1 METQVQNSSLYD
13 MIVSKRNIY
22 NAIYS
27 LESYVFE
34 KGLLDTSLPVVDVDG
49 KEMAGDDLSLYF
61 ALSDKYNLSLI
72 NRVIGVC
79 EKRLQSIF
87 AEKDDYFDVKV
98 YFKIKDKDEASG
110 SIKYRPVHTARLTDM
125 ICMVCILNVLMFD
138 DDINKGRRYSELSK
152 LLPHNFFG
160 NIPSLN
166 VNRLFC
172 KWQNKYHEYT
182 ESFLSHCKKYQ
193 KSHQYLTEVCLDI
206 QNFFPSVNPK
216 IIFDFITEHL
226 FACYPNEKDKI
237 VLRKAICK
245 LLYFR
250 IKKENVEEW
259 KKEYYGQVIS
269 PTNGLYSAC
278 GIPQGLPQSYFFGN
292 ICMIEVKELM
302 MSKELFAGDAYFYV
316 DDSVIYTATTLDED
330 DFKKRINA
338 LNEKLDDYCKKKKS
352 ATSDIGKYVT
362 EDLLDFHSKLEYK
375 IQFHNDNGKSVFYG
389 IDEIKTN
396 IDIMCYLSGNVSK
409 EGLASMYLDELDEEV
424 SLKKLKAFDDVITKK
439 LEKLERKVKPSKN
452 ESSQIKVLRR
462 YKKFFLYRNRLLQIK
477 TGERKLNEMKED
489 VYCCT
494 KSIEEFLGKSKDDI
508 FQSEYRLLISMS
520 SRELASEIHNRIKS
534 FEDQVIEQR
543 KYAFYSK
550 DSDASIKMR
559 HLVTQ
564 PYQSLIEWARY
575 NLQYFKGQPEKN
587 VMDEFKNYV
596 NNISSNDV
604 EVFEKETPIISEDTM
619 FVFMYSSEYKRMIL
633 NTVFSYM
640 SSIQPSDI
648 HCFIKD
654 NSQRMKYSELR
665 ILAYLRNRNFE
676 YDKFCDFFNK
686 KCLKDNGRLSDT
698 LDIDMCLLEVLGYF
712 LTFVKDPDRVDDLI
726 LTHRVTKGL
735 WTNGSK
741 FLHTYT
747 LHNEEHAVT
756 LIKYSLHIVR
766 TIDYFALK
774 TLDYYILF
782 LSCYLHDISMVLHP
796 DMYGILPS
804 DSEGEAFVS
813 EKMLSMKDE
822 VAKFFTINNKKSIM
836 KDSGSFLVKLFDDI
850 YSFYENHIRDN
861 HPDDSAKFIRGKSK
875 DLFSYIEPTIL
886 SYVADVSSAHGFD
899 LLDVFGLRSK
909 AKDDVVSLKYLMI
922 LLRLADLMDASKD
935 RVNYYLLRQNVE
947 YMPMMSRFH
956 WISHLITDKMEL
968 NADYDVSKDQ
978 DVPHPITE
986 ILQFTIY
993 LNVKLLDSTHNNI
1006 KCDKW
1011 NCKVSDNELTI
1022 DFNDKGCSH
1031 DCCPIL
1037 CRWMIKKHNYLL
1049 PELAAL
1055 SDYLNNVNDS
1065 MVRTE
1070 IKFIIKYQDKEVLDS
1085 DMYDYVEEHLKSYQ
1099 EQEDDDA

>member
-1 METQVQNSSLYD
+1 METQVQKSSLYD
-13 MIVSKRNIY
+13 KIVSRQNIY

-34 KGLLDTSLPVVDVDG
+34 KGLLDTSQPVVDVDG
-49 KEMAGDDLSLYF
+49 KEMASDDLSLYF
-61 ALSDKYNLSLI
+61 ALSDKYNLALI
-72 NRVIGVC
+72 NRVIDVC
-79 EKRLQSIF
+79 EKRLQRLF
-87 AEKDDYFDVKV
+87 AEKDEYFDVTV
-98 YFKIKDKDEASG
+98 YFKIKDKDETSG
-110 SIKYRPVHTARLTDM
+110 CIKYRPIHTARITDM

-138 DDINKGRRYSELSK
+138 DDRDEGRRYSELSK

-172 KWQNKYHEYT
+172 KWQDKYHEYT

-216 IIFDFITEHL
+216 IIFDYITEHL
-226 FACYPNEKDKI
+226 STYYPDEQDKI

-245 LLYFR
+245 LLYFKV
-250 IKKENVEEW
+250 KKDNIEKWQV
-259 KKEYYGQVIS
+259 EYYGKEIN
-269 PTNGLYSAC
+269 PEDGKYLAC
-278 GIPQGLPQSYFFGN
+278 GIPQGLPQAYFFGN
-292 ICMIEVKELM
+292 ICMIEVKEIM
-302 MSKELFAGDAYFYV
+302 MSKGLFDGDAYFYV
-316 DDSVIYTATTLDED
+316 DDSVIYTATSLDENEFKSRID
-330 DFKKRINA
+330 DLNKKMG
-338 LNEKLDDYCKKKKS
+338 DYCERKKES
-352 ATSDIGKYVT
+352 ASDICKYVT
-362 EDLLDFHSKLEYK
+362 EAYLDFHSKLEYK
-375 IQFHNDNGKSVFYG
+375 IQFHNEGGKSVFYG

-396 IDIMCYLSGNVSK
+396 IDIMCYLSGRISQS
-409 EGLASMYLDELDEEV
+409 GLASMSLDELDEEV
-424 SLKKLKAFDDVITKK
+424 SLKKLKAFDGVISKK
-439 LEKLERKVKPSKN
+439 LKELETKENPNKN

-477 TGERKLNEMKED
+477 TGEKDLSVMKKD
-489 VYCCT
+489 FDRYIG
-494 KSIEEFLGKSKDDI
+494 SIGEFLEKGKDDI

-520 SRELASEIHNRIKS
+520 SRESASEIHGRIKS
-534 FEDQVIEQR
+534 FEDKIVEER
-543 KYAFYSK
+543 NFAFYSK
-550 DSDASIKMR
+550 DSEASIKMR

-564 PYQSLIEWARY
+564 PYQTLIEWARY
-575 NLQYFKGQPEKN
+575 NLQSFKGQPEKN
-587 VMDEFKNYV
+587 VMAGFVNYV
-596 NNISSNDV
+596 NEISSNKIENFMD
-604 EVFEKETPIISEDTM
+604 ETPIVSDDTM
-619 FVFMYSSEYKRMIL
+619 FVFMHSSEYKRMIL
-633 NTVFSYM
+633 NTIFSFM
-640 SSIQPSDI
+640 SSIQPSDV
-648 HCFIKD
+648 HSFIKE
-654 NSQRMKYSELR
+654 NSRRIKYSELR
-665 ILAYLRNRNFE
+665 ILAYLRNRHFE
-676 YDKFCDFFNK
+676 YEKFCDFFNK
-686 KCLKDNGRLSDT
+686 KCQKNKGRLSDT

-712 LTFVKDPDRVDDLI
+712 ITYVKDPDKVDDLI

-756 LIKYSLHIVR
+756 LIKFSLHLIR

-804 DSEGEAFVS
+804 DSASEAFVS
-813 EKMLSMKDE
+813 EKMLSMRDE
-822 VAKFFTINNKKSIM
+822 VAKFFKINNEKSIM

-850 YSFYENHIRDN
+850 YSFYENHIRGN
-861 HPDDSAKFIRGKSK
+861 HPDDSARFIRGKSK

-886 SYVADVSSAHGFD
+886 SYVADVSAAHGFD

-956 WISHLITDKMEL
+956 WTSHLITDKMEL
-968 NADYDVSKDQ
+968 NADYEVSKDLG
-978 DVPHPITE
+978 VPHPITE
-986 ILQFTIY
+986 ILQFTVY
-993 LNVKLLDSTHNNI
+993 LNVKLLDSTNEKK
-1006 KCDKW
+1006 KCDK
-1011 NCKVSDNELTI
+1011 CICTVSDNEFTI
-1022 DFNDKGCSH
+1022 DFNDNGCNR

-1070 IKFIIKYQDKEVLDS
+1070 VKFIIKYQDKEILDS
-1085 DMYDYVEEHLKSYQ
+1085 DMYDYVEEHLKSCR
-1099 EQEDDDA
+1099 EQEDDDV